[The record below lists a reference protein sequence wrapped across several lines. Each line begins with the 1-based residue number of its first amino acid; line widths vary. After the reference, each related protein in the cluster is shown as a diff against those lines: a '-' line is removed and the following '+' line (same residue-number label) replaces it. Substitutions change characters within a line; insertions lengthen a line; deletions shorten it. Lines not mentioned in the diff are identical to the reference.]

1 MLFAGA
7 KGIITSW
14 AMDAPLVVS
23 TAPRFSVQDDLNSS
37 SATTAAEQDVQL
49 LRVVQA
55 DPDPSP

>member
-1 MLFAGA
+1 
-7 KGIITSW
+7 
-14 AMDAPLVVS
+14 MDAPLVVS